1 MEFGF
6 ALKSSVAIRENTCPP
21 LHPTS
26 FTPFGG
32 SGMLTL
38 IVVPSMSPDAEGI
51 TELANLSA
59 KYLPDCEIVK
69 STSRIVAIDP
79 AHGKGARLG
88 ALACIFQCPPIA
100 LGAISLLPLLSTPTS
115 PNIGMITR
123 IRYAAAKFLF
133 ASLTGCSLYR
143 CISELQR
150 ALEVRSESRETA
162 VSSTGIPCQYINCP
176 QSSADEDSSRPEGR
190 FNSVRPKTALTFRFG
205 GLAIQVPDSL
215 PLIFGGGL

>member
-51 TELANLSA
+51 TELANLNA

-69 STSRIVAIDP
+69 SASRIVAIDP
-79 AHGKGARLG
+79 AHGTGVRLG
-88 ALACIFQCPPIA
+88 ALACTFQCPPIA
-100 LGAISLLPLLSTPTS
+100 LGAISLLPLLSTPAS

-123 IRYAAAKFLF
+123 IRYATAKFLL
-133 ASLTGCSLYR
+133 ASISGRSFYR
-143 CISELQR
+143 YFRVAKST
-150 ALEVRSESRETA
+150 RSAIRKPRNSGFFNRDL
-162 VSSTGIPCQYINCP
+162 CQYTVLRVV
-176 QSSADEDSSRPEGR
+176 Q
-190 FNSVRPKTALTFRFG
+190 T
-205 GLAIQVPDSL
+205 
-215 PLIFGGGL
+215 

>member
-1 MEFGF
+1 
-6 ALKSSVAIRENTCPP
+6 
-21 LHPTS
+21 
-26 FTPFGG
+26 
-32 SGMLTL
+32 
-38 IVVPSMSPDAEGI
+38 
-51 TELANLSA
+51 LANLSA

-100 LGAISLLPLLSTPTS
+100 LGAISLLPLLSTPAS

-123 IRYAAAKFLF
+123 IRYAAAKFLL

-162 VSSTGIPCQYINCP
+162 VSSTGILCQYINCP
-176 QSSADEDSSRPEGR
+176 QSSADEDSSRPEGTACCGRPGNWFPPSVWR
-190 FNSVRPKTALTFRFG
+190 FFG
-205 GLAIQVPDSL
+205 LL
-215 PLIFGGGL
+215 PTRIRGQEHIARL